1 MARVQKP
8 SPTPTSASP
17 DPARGATRSPASD
30 PDRRAW
36 LLLGIAVALLYGL
49 GLGRVDLWAPDEP
62 RYGAI
67 AEELRSGRHGAAGWV
82 LLHLNDEPYTQKP
95 PLYFWLAAA
104 AGAPGGRV
112 DELAARLPSAV
123 AGLVGV
129 FLTAFIARVLVRDPR
144 AALVAGGLLATS
156 WRFVFTARRAQ
167 LDVLLTTLELVA
179 IALFAWLEW
188 RRGGVEHA
196 RRRPLA
202 IAGLHGSL
210 GLAALVKGPVAWLPL
225 LIFAAY
231 LAAQRRARSFRA
243 IAPAWAWLLS
253 LAPLGLWITA
263 ATALAPSGFAR
274 EAVGENVFGR
284 FFAGTSH
291 ARPIY
296 YFLYQLPV
304 EFLPWTLLLPFA
316 AKPLLQ
322 AARIVAPRTN
332 ATGASGTSGDGQSDR
347 DGSPATT
354 RDRARFLLAWI
365 LVPFVFFSLS
375 AGKRGLYLLPIL
387 PALAIAATLA
397 GPLARSASES
407 AIGAMGTTA
416 RAWRRLSI
424 AIALVGV
431 LELALFGLVW
441 PGLDARKSPRPIAEA
456 AARHSA
462 RDEAIGVYGL
472 SPIEG
477 GIAYYGDRRIASL
490 RDEAALRDFL
500 AAGGRLVVLRAR
512 HQAQIGARLG
522 LQPLATFRS
531 GDRQL
536 VLAHGAA
543 IDPRR
548 SDPPRDSGERPQG
561 SPVGTAGA
569 S

>member
-1 MARVQKP
+1 
-8 SPTPTSASP
+8 
-17 DPARGATRSPASD
+17 
-30 PDRRAW
+30 
-36 LLLGIAVALLYGL
+36 
-49 GLGRVDLWAPDEP
+49 
-62 RYGAI
+62 
-67 AEELRSGRHGAAGWV
+67 
-82 LLHLNDEPYTQKP
+82 
-95 PLYFWLAAA
+95 
-104 AGAPGGRV
+104 
-112 DELAARLPSAV
+112 
-123 AGLVGV
+123 
-129 FLTAFIARVLVRDPR
+129 
-144 AALVAGGLLATS
+144 
-156 WRFVFTARRAQ
+156 
-167 LDVLLTTLELVA
+167 
-179 IALFAWLEW
+179 
-188 RRGGVEHA
+188 
-196 RRRPLA
+196 
-202 IAGLHGSL
+202 
-210 GLAALVKGPVAWLPL
+210 VKGPVAWLPL

-316 AKPLLQ
+316 AKPLLR
-322 AARIVAPRTN
+322 AARIVAPRAN